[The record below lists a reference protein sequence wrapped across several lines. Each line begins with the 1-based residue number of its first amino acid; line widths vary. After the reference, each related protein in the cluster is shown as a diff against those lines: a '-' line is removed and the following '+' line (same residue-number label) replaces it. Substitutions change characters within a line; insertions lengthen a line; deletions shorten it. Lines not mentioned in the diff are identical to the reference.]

1 MENFFEMLNLSKNA
15 IQIYLR
21 CFGKYSITKKELN
34 LIVPDLS
41 LEDVSN
47 VLNELINIG
56 LVIPIYPKDKLEKN
70 LVHYLAIPPFGAVS
84 NYYENI
90 NENVKNIK
98 TQIQLIVSKTL
109 EKVFQ
114 DNQLIEL
121 DTAIKAIQE
130 LKKDIDEDIIIQ
142 KQDIEDIVTGMENLR
157 VLSDALDG
165 LHNIIKG
172 ITQSEFKNLIKI
184 LPTIENEIKEKI
196 ESLEIKKNKEKIIE
210 FVGAAF
216 KKNFD
221 KMVEEFTLA
230 LHEKI
235 KREFDNT
242 LESMNTIINSTFQ
255 FRNDFKMLLL
265 NMMTNFEVKINK
277 IFEIVKKKNI
287 QMKPQMD
294 SFKDIITIK
303 INEIMQKSINSVMK
317 LNEPIN
323 SVMDNSI
330 NILKKTQIDKI
341 SQVNSLTK
349 VIEEISNFI
358 VNTKQ
363 NLTIIVPNLE
373 PLVLPEHL
381 KEISSSIKIKIV
393 SSEAHTN
400 SIVKKF
406 VELVNVEYRM
416 LRNETI
422 IILKGDNNHVLLGV
436 IQGDSS
442 DPLNNFVGVS
452 SNYPPFVKML
462 DPLINTL
469 LEFAIKDSF
478 QMPKSIGVEGVST
491 DVRKQMRT
499 ANLLEPKSKN
509 LEETT
514 PSTPTPIKT
523 ETKRKIQK
531 KEPPKEIPKVS
542 TPTGSIKSPES
553 IDASSQHLQ
562 AQVDQNSSIQPKPED
577 ESSIIINTKFT
588 NLIQKMRTLKGKEF
602 SEELQAVANLIL
614 EIKGFSVTLHKIRST
629 INQYKLSED
638 FLNELDMK
646 QVITSIEDWKSHL
659 F

>member
-1 MENFFEMLNLSKNA
+1 MEKFFEMLNLSKNA

-34 LIVPDLS
+34 LIVPNLS
-41 LEDVSN
+41 LEDISN
-47 VLNELINIG
+47 VLNDLINIG
-56 LVIPIYPKDKLEKN
+56 LVIPIYPKDPKI

-84 NYYENI
+84 KYYENI
-90 NENVKNIK
+90 NENVESIK

-121 DTAIKAIQE
+121 DTVFKATQE
-130 LKKDIDEDIIIQ
+130 LKKDIDEDLIIQ
-142 KQDIEDIVTGMENLR
+142 KQDVEDIVTGMENLR
-157 VLSDALDG
+157 VLSDALDS
-165 LHNIIKG
+165 LHNNIKG
-172 ITQSEFKNLIKI
+172 LTQTEFTNLIKI

-196 ESLEIKKNKEKIIE
+196 ESSEIKKHKEELIG

-221 KMVEEFTLA
+221 KMVEEFTLD

-265 NMMTNFEVKINK
+265 NMMTNFEVKINT
-277 IFEIVKKKNI
+277 IFEIMKKKNI
-287 QMKPQMD
+287 QLKPQID
-294 SFKDIITIK
+294 SFRDIITKK
-303 INEIMQKSINSVMK
+303 INEIMQNSINSVVK

-323 SVMDNSI
+323 SVMDNY
-330 NILKKTQIDKI
+330 LKIISAPEKTQIDKI
-341 SQVNSLTK
+341 YQVNSLTK
-349 VIEEISNFI
+349 VSEEISNFI
-358 VNTKQ
+358 QVTKQ
-363 NLTIIVPNLE
+363 NLIIIIPNLE
-373 PLVLPEHL
+373 PLILPEHL
-381 KEISSSIKIKIV
+381 KEVPSSLKIKIV

-400 SIVKKF
+400 SHVKKF

-422 IILKGDNNHVLLGV
+422 IIIKGDNDHVLLGV

-452 SNYPPFVKML
+452 SNFPPFVKML
-462 DPLINTL
+462 DTLINTL
-469 LEFAIKDSF
+469 LEFAVKDSF
-478 QMPKSIGVEGVST
+478 QTPKSIGVEGVST
-491 DVRKQMRT
+491 DVRKQMRI

-514 PSTPTPIKT
+514 PSPPTPIKT
-523 ETKRKIQK
+523 ETKRIIIK

-542 TPTGSIKSPES
+542 TLTGSN
-553 IDASSQHLQ
+553 IDASSLQ
-562 AQVDQNSSIQPKPED
+562 AQVNQNYRKQPKPED
-577 ESSIIINTKFT
+577 ESSIIINTEFT
-588 NLIQKMRTLKGKEF
+588 NLIQKMGSLKGKEF
-602 SEELQAVANLIL
+602 SEELQTVANLIL
-614 EIKGFSVTLHKIRST
+614 EKKGFSVTLHKIRTT
-629 INQYKLSED
+629 INQYKFSEVY
-638 FLNELDMK
+638 LNELDRK
-646 QVITSIEDWKSHL
+646 QVIASIEDWKSHL
-659 F
+659 L

>member
-21 CFGKYSITKKELN
+21 CFGNYSITKKELN

-41 LEDVSN
+41 LDDVSN
-47 VLNELINIG
+47 ALNDLINIG
-56 LVIPIYPKDKLEKN
+56 LIVPIYPKDPKI

-84 NYYENI
+84 NYYKNI
-90 NENVKNIK
+90 NENVENIK

-121 DTAIKAIQE
+121 DTVFKATQE
-130 LKKDIDEDIIIQ
+130 LKKDIDEDLIIQ
-142 KQDIEDIVTGMENLR
+142 KQDVEDIVTGMENLR

-165 LHNIIKG
+165 LHHNIKG
-172 ITQSEFKNLIKI
+172 ITQTEFTNLIKI

-196 ESLEIKKNKEKIIE
+196 ESSEIKKHKEE
-210 FVGAAF
+210 LLDFVKAAF

-221 KMVEEFTLA
+221 KMVEEFTLD

-265 NMMTNFEVKINK
+265 NMMTNFEVKINNV
-277 IFEIVKKKNI
+277 FEIVKKKNV

-294 SFKDIITIK
+294 SFKNIISIK
-303 INEIMQKSINSVMK
+303 INEIMQNSIDSVMK

-323 SVMDNSI
+323 SVMDNS
-330 NILKKTQIDKI
+330 LKIISSPEKTQLDKI
-341 SQVNSLTK
+341 YQVNSLTK
-349 VIEEISNFI
+349 VSEEISNFI
-358 VNTKQ
+358 VHSRQ

-381 KEISSSIKIKIV
+381 KEVSSSLKIKII

-400 SIVKKF
+400 SHVKKF

-422 IILKGDNNHVLLGV
+422 IVLKGDDNHVLLGV

-442 DPLNNFVGVS
+442 DSLNNFVGVS
-452 SNYPPFVKML
+452 SNYLPFVKML
-462 DPLINTL
+462 DTLINTL
-469 LEFAIKDSF
+469 LDFAVKDSF
-478 QMPKSIGVEGVST
+478 QIPKSIGVEGVST

-499 ANLLEPKSKN
+499 ANLPESKSKT
-509 LEETT
+509 LEDTT
-514 PSTPTPIKT
+514 PPPPTPIKT
-523 ETKRKIQK
+523 ETKRIIQK

-542 TPTGSIKSPES
+542 T
-553 IDASSQHLQ
+553 SSKQ
-562 AQVDQNSSIQPKPED
+562 SKPKD
-577 ESSIIINTKFT
+577 ESSIIINTEFT
-588 NLIQKMRTLKGKEF
+588 NLIQKMGSLKGKEF
-602 SEELQAVANLIL
+602 SDELQAVANLIL
-614 EIKGFSVTLHKIRST
+614 EKKGFSVTLHKIRTT
-629 INQYKLSED
+629 INQYKFSEGY
-638 FLNELDMK
+638 LNELDMK
-646 QVITSIEDWKSHL
+646 QVIASIEDWKSHL
-659 F
+659 L

>member
-21 CFGKYSITKKELN
+21 CFGKYSITKNELN

-41 LEDVSN
+41 LEEVSN
-47 VLNELINIG
+47 VLSELINIG
-56 LVIPIYPKDKLEKN
+56 LVIPIYPKDPKI

-84 NYYENI
+84 NYYKNI
-90 NENVKNIK
+90 NENVESIK

-109 EKVFQ
+109 EKIFQ

-121 DTAIKAIQE
+121 DTVFKATLE
-130 LKKDIDEDIIIQ
+130 LKKDIDEDLIIQ

-165 LHNIIKG
+165 LHQNIKG
-172 ITQSEFKNLIKI
+172 VTQTEFTNLIKI
-184 LPTIENEIKEKI
+184 LPTIENEIIEKI
-196 ESLEIKKNKEKIIE
+196 KSSEIKKHKEELIG
-210 FVGAAF
+210 FVSTAF

-221 KMVEEFTLA
+221 KMVEEFTLD

-235 KREFDNT
+235 KTEFDNT
-242 LESMNTIINSTFQ
+242 IESMNTIINSTFQ

-265 NMMTNFEVKINK
+265 NMMTNFEVKINN
-277 IFEIVKKKNI
+277 IFEILKKKKI

-294 SFKDIITIK
+294 SFKDTITIK
-303 INEIMQKSINSVMK
+303 INEILQNSIDSVVK

-323 SVMDNSI
+323 SVMDNY
-330 NILKKTQIDKI
+330 LKIISAPEKTQIDKI
-341 SQVNSLTK
+341 CQVNSLTK
-349 VIEEISNFI
+349 VSEEISNFI
-358 VNTKQ
+358 VNAKQ
-363 NLTIIVPNLE
+363 NLTIIVPNLD

-381 KEISSSIKIKIV
+381 KEVSSSLKVKIV

-400 SIVKKF
+400 SNVKKF
-406 VELVNVEYRM
+406 VKLVNVEYRM
-416 LRNETI
+416 LRNETV
-422 IILKGDNNHVLLGV
+422 IILKGDDNHVLLGV
-436 IQGDSS
+436 IYGDSS

-462 DPLINTL
+462 DTLVNTL
-469 LEFAIKDSF
+469 LEFAVKDSF
-478 QMPKSIGVEGVST
+478 QIPKSIGVEGVST

-499 ANLLEPKSKN
+499 ANLIESKSKN

-514 PSTPTPIKT
+514 PSPPTPIKT

-542 TPTGSIKSPES
+542 S
-553 IDASSQHLQ
+553 
-562 AQVDQNSSIQPKPED
+562 QVDQNSGKQPKLED
-577 ESSIIINTKFT
+577 ESSIIINTAFT
-588 NLIQKMRTLKGKEF
+588 NLIQKMGSLKGKEF

-614 EIKGFSVTLHKIRST
+614 EKKGFSVTLHKIRTT
-629 INQYKLSED
+629 INQHKFSEGY
-638 FLNELDMK
+638 LNELDMK
-646 QVITSIEDWKSHL
+646 QVIASIDDWKSHL
-659 F
+659 L